1 MVFVVANHKGIFLG
15 EKHMSE
21 NWKTVWAEV
30 EVSNL
35 GNVRLDVKKIQEQ
48 ANKKPTQFTKYDKPT
63 MMDVRNGVGNDGGDS
78 RKKQII
84 CIDTNEVFESLR
96 AASKHTKTSPSM
108 LCRCIQWGKADTNGL
123 RWAYYTE

>member
-1 MVFVVANHKGIFLG
+1 MK
-15 EKHMSE
+15 ETWTE
-21 NWKTVWAEV
+21 VWAV
-30 EVSNL
+30 VKVSDL
-35 GNVRLDVKKIQEQ
+35 GNFDFDKEKILEI

-63 MMDVRNGVGNDGGDS
+63 MMDVRNGVGTAGGDA

-108 LCRCIQWGKADTNGL
+108 LCRCVQWGKEDTNGL
-123 RWAYYTE
+123 HWAYYTK